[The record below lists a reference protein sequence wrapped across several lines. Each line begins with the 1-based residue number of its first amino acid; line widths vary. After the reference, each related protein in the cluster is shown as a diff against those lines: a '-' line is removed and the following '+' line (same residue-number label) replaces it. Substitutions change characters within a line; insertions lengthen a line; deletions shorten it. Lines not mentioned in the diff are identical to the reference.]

1 MPRMTAQEIIEN
13 NQRIIIENNLM
24 TWQEI
29 HDYTLKTR
37 LENKGE

>member
-1 MPRMTAQEIIEN
+1 MSKLTISEIIEN
-13 NQRIIIENNLM
+13 NKKIISENSLK

-29 HDYTLKTR
+29 HAFTLKNR